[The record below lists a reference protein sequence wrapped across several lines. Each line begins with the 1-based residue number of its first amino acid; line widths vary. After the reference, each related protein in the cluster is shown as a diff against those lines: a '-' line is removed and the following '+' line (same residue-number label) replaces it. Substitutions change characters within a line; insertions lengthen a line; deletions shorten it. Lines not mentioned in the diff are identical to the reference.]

1 MIMKRLFL
9 IISALAVILSA
20 SAQDLTILHLND
32 THSHIDPQR
41 SGKHMGKGGVI
52 EQAAYVDSVRAACGP
67 ENVLLLHAGDFSQ
80 GTSYFTELGGDIEID
95 VLNAMCFDAVTLGN
109 HEFDNGMVELARRL
123 RSLEVPVV
131 CANYDFTGTP
141 LEGLVK
147 PYVILEKTGRKI
159 GIIGLLTDVS
169 SVVSAEIAAALKYIP
184 ATDVANSYAEKLRYD
199 EGCDLVIC
207 LTHLGFD
214 AESFTDV
221 ELAAASRNIDV
232 IVGGHSH
239 THLEDLEKVRNLDG
253 EEVTV
258 VQDWKWGLEVGN
270 LSVTF
275 KPSMLLDKYREL
287 RNESVFSHDGTWFPY
302 PAYNDRESWAKMLG
316 KHSEYLVSQGEKYLE
331 YKWKNVPAT
340 AYLAFE
346 RTGERNIM
354 QEPLKK
360 NRIALNTLMLA
371 ELAEGKGRFVDQ
383 LIDGMWH
390 ICHMPSWVLSAHLPR
405 QRSNRSLPDPREQLI
420 DLGSGALGAQVA
432 VAWHF
437 FHETFDKVNPSISYV
452 VEDAVKRQILDPYL
466 DPAEYKANW
475 WLGFDI
481 EKGRLLNNW
490 TPWCNA
496 DVILCFL
503 LMEKDPERLELA
515 LKQSARSVDKFMA
528 YIKTDGACEEGPA
541 YWGHAAGKL
550 YDYLQ
555 IMHDAS
561 GGRFSFFD
569 TPMIRDMG
577 EYISRSYV
585 KDGWVVNFADAT
597 ARLSFT
603 PSLIYNYGNAVGSR
617 EMMDF
622 AIYNLADKEK
632 GAFRNPVPVIWNDAY
647 RALESLRNIGQMT
660 QQTEVLNARIA
671 SGETMESCMDSL
683 RKNVPAFVWYPETEF
698 CYMRHGNWFFAAK
711 GGHNNE
717 SHNHNDI
724 GTFSLYVDGLPV
736 FVDAG
741 VGTYTK
747 KTFSAER
754 YTIWSMQSDW
764 HNLPLING
772 SSQVFGREHRS
783 SDVSVSSR
791 RDGGKFSLDIS
802 GAYMSAAD
810 CRSWKRTFD
819 IKGGKL
825 TITDKYILN
834 NRVMPDVENFLVH
847 GKVFLPG
854 ASTDS
859 GYLVKAGEVI
869 VCDGGVTMR
878 LAYPASMTPS
888 VEVMNLDDKRLTDV
902 WGDSLR
908 RISFTSAADAPVKGS
923 YVFTITQIR

>member
-1 MIMKRLFL
+1 MKRLFI

-20 SAQDLTILHLND
+20 SAQDLTILHMND

-41 SGKHMGKGGVI
+41 SGKYTGMGGVI
-52 EQAAYVDSVRAACGP
+52 EQAAYIDSVRTACGSG
-67 ENVLLLHAGDFSQ
+67 NVLLLHAGDFSQ

-95 VLNAMCFDAVTLGN
+95 VLNAMGFDAVTLGN
-109 HEFDNGMVELARRL
+109 HEFDNGMEELARRL
-123 RSLEVPVV
+123 RNLRVPVL

-147 PYVILEKTGRKI
+147 PYAVIEKSGRKI

-169 SVVSAEIAAALKYIP
+169 SVVDADIAAGLQYIP
-184 ATDVANSYAEKLRYD
+184 ADEVADDYARKLRYD
-199 EGCDLVIC
+199 ELCDLVIC
-207 LTHLGFD
+207 LTHLGI
-214 AESFTDV
+214 EEENYTDV
-221 ELAAASRNIDV
+221 ELASQTRNIDI

-239 THLEDLEKVRNLDG
+239 THLEDLEMVRNLDG
-253 EEVTV
+253 EEVMIVT
-258 VQDWKWGLEVGN
+258 DWKWGLEIGN

-287 RNESVFSHDGTWFPY
+287 YDESVFCHDGSWLPY
-302 PAYNDRESWAKMLG
+302 PSYTDREGWDKMLG
-316 KHSEYLVSQGEKYLE
+316 SHASYLVSQGEKYLD
-331 YKWKNVPAT
+331 YKWQNVPAT
-340 AYLAFE
+340 AYLAYE
-346 RTGERNIM
+346 RTGERNVM
-354 QEPLKK
+354 QEPLKSD
-360 NRIALNTLMLA
+360 RIALNTLMLA
-371 ELAEGKGRFVDQ
+371 ELAEGKGRFTDQ

-405 QRSNRSLPDPREQLI
+405 QRSHRSLPDPREQLI

-437 FHETFDKVNPSISYV
+437 FNKEFDKVDPVISYV
-452 VEDAVKRQILDPYL
+452 IQDAVKRQILDPYL
-466 DPAEYKANW
+466 NPAEYKANW

-503 LMEKDPERLELA
+503 LMEKDPERLEQA
-515 LKQSARSVDKFMA
+515 LKQSVRSVDKFMA
-528 YIKTDGACEEGPA
+528 YIKKDGACEEGPA

-561 GGRFSFFD
+561 GGRFSFFE
-569 TPMIRDMG
+569 TPLIRDMG

-597 ARLSFT
+597 AKLSFT
-603 PSLIYNYGNAVGSR
+603 PSLIYNYGKAVGSR

-622 AIYNLADKEK
+622 ALYNLADKSK
-632 GAFRNPVPVIWNDAY
+632 GTFRLPGPVIWNDAY
-647 RALESLRNIGQMT
+647 RALESLRNINEMT
-660 QQTEVLNARIA
+660 SEAEQLNAA
-671 SGETMESCMDSL
+671 VGSGRSLDSCMDSL
-683 RKNVPAFVWYPETEF
+683 REKVPSFVWYPETEF
-698 CYMRHGNWFFAAK
+698 CYMRNGNWFFAAK

-724 GTFSLYVDGLPV
+724 GTFILYVDGVPM
-736 FVDAG
+736 FADAG

-747 KTFSAER
+747 KTFSEER

-764 HNLPLING
+764 HNLPMING

-791 RDGGKFSLDIS
+791 RNGGVFSLDIS
-802 GAYMSAAD
+802 GAYMGAAD
-810 CRSWKRTFD
+810 CRSWKRSYD
-819 IKGGKL
+819 LNGKRL
-825 TITDKYILN
+825 IITDKFHLN
-834 NRVMPDVENFLVH
+834 GRHAPDVENFLVH
-847 GKVFLPG
+847 GKVYLPG
-854 ASTDS
+854 EQTES
-859 GYLVKAGEVI
+859 GHVVKSGEVI
-869 VCDGGVTMR
+869 VSDCGVTIRM
-878 LAYPASMTPS
+878 AYPSSMTPS
-888 VEVMNLDDKRLTDV
+888 VEIMKLNDKRLTDV
-902 WGDSLR
+902 WGDALR
-908 RISFTSAADAPVKGS
+908 RISFTSSATAPAKGS
-923 YVFTITQIR
+923 YVFTITQMN